1 MELAARYEQFGTEHV
16 SAVEQSRLHD
26 QDMIDKAR
34 RIKDQ
39 DIEMKTLENLLHEK
53 TKEML
58 DQLSDIDLKEKE
70 LAKAKERINNFEDVI
85 SAKEAEIESL
95 KTVLSDHSKIIDLKT
110 SYEQMKNDLSLML
123 EAKTVLEYEI
133 SEKNSS
139 AANLQQQLNSNSTE
153 AGNL

>member
-1 MELAARYEQFGTEHV
+1 MER
-16 SAVEQSRLHD
+16 SRLYD
-26 QDMIDKAR
+26 QDMLDKAR

-39 DIEMKTLENLLHEK
+39 AIEMKTLENLLHEK
-53 TKEML
+53 TKEMS

-95 KTVLSDHSKIIDLKT
+95 KTVLSESADHSKIMDLKT
-110 SYEQMKNDLSLML
+110 SYEQMKNDLNLVL
-123 EAKTVLEYEI
+123 EAKTVLENEI

-139 AANLQQQLNSNSTE
+139 TANLQQHFNSNSTE

>member
-1 MELAARYEQFGTEHV
+1 MER
-16 SAVEQSRLHD
+16 SRLYD
-26 QDMIDKAR
+26 QDMLDKAR

-39 DIEMKTLENLLHEK
+39 AIEMKTLENLLHEK
-53 TKEML
+53 TKEMS

-110 SYEQMKNDLSLML
+110 SYEQMKNDLNLVL
-123 EAKTVLEYEI
+123 EAKTVLENEI

-139 AANLQQQLNSNSTE
+139 TANLQQHFNSNSTE

>member
-1 MELAARYEQFGTEHV
+1 M
-16 SAVEQSRLHD
+16 
-26 QDMIDKAR
+26 
-34 RIKDQ
+34 
-39 DIEMKTLENLLHEK
+39 
-53 TKEML
+53 
-58 DQLSDIDLKEKE
+58 
-70 LAKAKERINNFEDVI
+70 I

-139 AANLQQQLNSNSTE
+139 AANLQQHLNSNSTE